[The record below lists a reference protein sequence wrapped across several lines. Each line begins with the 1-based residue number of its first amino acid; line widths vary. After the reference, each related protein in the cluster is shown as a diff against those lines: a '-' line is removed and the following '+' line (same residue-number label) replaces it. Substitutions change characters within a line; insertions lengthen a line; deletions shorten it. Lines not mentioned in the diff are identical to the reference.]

1 MDQSPGEFWDER
13 FGGESY
19 AYGHEPTAF
28 VREAAAVF
36 PRQSKILVPGDGEGR
51 HGVFLAG
58 LGFDVTTVDASPLGI
73 AKAKALAEARDV
85 RIKTIEADLTR
96 WDWPEEAFDGVVS
109 VFLHFDPD
117 DRVAVHRAMVKALRP
132 GGILAIE
139 GFTVEQLMRQAEGH
153 RGGPRK
159 PEMLYTE
166 QMLRNDF
173 SDLGLRQIEKVEADF
188 IGDGLHQGQGSTIHA
203 LFERIC

>member
-1 MDQSPGEFWDER
+1 MEQSPGEFWDER
-13 FGGESY
+13 FSGEDF

-36 PRQSKILVPGDGEGR
+36 PPHTKILVPGDGEGR

-73 AKAKALAEARDV
+73 AKAKAFAETKGV
-85 RIKTIEADLTR
+85 RIKTIEADLTQ
-96 WDWPEEAFDGVVS
+96 WDWPKEAYDGIVS
-109 VFLHFDPD
+109 VFLHFDPS
-117 DRVAVHRAMVKALRP
+117 DRVVVHRSMIEALRP

-159 PEMLYTE
+159 PEMLFTE

-173 SDLGLRQIEKVEADF
+173 SDLKLQQIDKAQSDF
-188 IGDGLHQGQGSTIHA
+188 DGEGLHQGQGSTIHA
-203 LFERIC
+203 LFERVG